1 MSFEESANYC
11 QMCPTLVA
19 IRRIRADWVFE
30 TNTPAVARP
39 RACFRFTPDFTAL
52 SALAVSASRL
62 IKLWAT

>member
-1 MSFEESANYC
+1 
-11 QMCPTLVA
+11 MCPTLVA